1 MNIMKTAFSIFPS
14 VKTICCVA
22 AALMAMW
29 PSAMAVPAFPGKG
42 VITQPDG
49 SVVTVRL
56 IGDEHSHITVTDD
69 GYTILPDAQGRYC
82 YARKD
87 ATGML
92 VSSGIECHE
101 PAERGASELAL
112 VASLPKRLHIDASA
126 KSLNT
131 KRMNV
136 KAAPLVATRFPT
148 KGDAR
153 SLVLLV
159 DFSDKDFVTE
169 NTHQVF
175 TDMLNKPGYDAREHI
190 GCAADYFRSQSM
202 GAFNPSFDVYGPVK
216 MPKSVNYYGENDENG
231 NDMYAYEMVVEAC
244 RLLDG
249 EIDFSRYD
257 LDGDGC
263 VDNVYVF
270 YAGYGENFAG
280 AKSSWIWPHAYYVS
294 YYGVPAS
301 DRTFDGVIVD
311 SYGCCAE
318 LYGTTGTDTSAMGT
332 FCHEFGHILGLP
344 DTYDVNYD
352 DDGAANHPGVWDVM
366 SGGSYLPYTRNSG
379 AVPAGYNGMER
390 YLLGWAEPVE
400 ITMPQSVSLQP
411 LQSSN
416 TFLRISTSDPD
427 EYFLLENRQTS
438 ANTYDRYLPSHGMLI
453 WHVDRRESAHISYTV
468 YGNTYTISCADAWNL
483 DYNAVNCNY
492 NHQCLELLS
501 AAGSSTA
508 KSSTGTP
515 YPGQQM
521 VTSFTDTTDPAMKSW
536 TGVALGTPVTGIR
549 EINGVISFDFCGGGD
564 PVVIEAT
571 EATNIGAEGF
581 TANWMG
587 NENVDQYRL
596 HLWKVSRGTADDVA
610 TMNASFT
617 SMPDGWS
624 SKSLAIVGSG
634 GLTMGTNAVDTLS
647 SPQIDLSRG
656 GRLVVTARQQESS
669 GGTITVFAGNSKL
682 AEYLPS
688 DELSDFTIDIPAGT
702 DATQLRF
709 AVKRRK
715 PVVINRIALY
725 QTVEVVDHADVDG
738 YPVIV
743 DAATSLPLAGL
754 EYGAEYAYAVEAVGY
769 ASSISNYIYVT
780 IGSTESGIEPQGITG
795 HRTWVANSVLYAPWA
810 VDNARAEIY
819 SIAGSK
825 VASQPIANG
834 TVDLSMLGAGA
845 YIAVVADN
853 NVKTTIKFIKQ

>member
-1 MNIMKTAFSIFPS
+1 MKTAFCIFPS

-22 AALMAMW
+22 VALMAMW

-131 KRMNV
+131 KRMNA

-231 NDMYAYEMVVEAC
+231 NDRYAYEMVVEAC

-366 SGGSYLPYTRNSG
+366 AGGSYLPYTRNSG

-400 ITMPQSVSLQP
+400 NKLWGQDKPELDKLQLDEVRHTYNLSDIP
-411 LQSSN
+411 NFDQIKPAAAAMCSANGDYRDMKFN
-416 TFLRISTSDPD
+416 TPAEGRYVAIKVAGTHDGKAPTISEVYFKDPD
-427 EYFLLENRQTS
+427 GRRIDRSVWTVKYASSEALKGNHTGDKAFDLQES
-438 ANTYDRYLPSHGMLI
+438 TYWQAAPDADLPAL
-453 WHVDRRESAHISYTV
+453 
-468 YGNTYTISCADAWNL
+468 
-483 DYNAVNCNY
+483 
-492 NHQCLELLS
+492 
-501 AAGSSTA
+501 
-508 KSSTGTP
+508 
-515 YPGQQM
+515 M
-521 VTSFTDTTDPAMKSW
+521 V
-536 TGVALGTPVTGIR
+536 
-549 EINGVISFDFCGGGD
+549 
-564 PVVIEAT
+564 
-571 EATNIGAEGF
+571 
-581 TANWMG
+581 
-587 NENVDQYRL
+587 
-596 HLWKVSRGTADDVA
+596 
-610 TMNASFT
+610 
-617 SMPDGWS
+617 
-624 SKSLAIVGSG
+624 
-634 GLTMGTNAVDTLS
+634 
-647 SPQIDLSRG
+647 IDLGKVQR
-656 GRLVVTARQQESS
+656 VNAM
-669 GGTITVFAGNSKL
+669 
-682 AEYLPS
+682 EYLPYKS
-688 DELSDFTIDIPAGT
+688 
-702 DATQLRF
+702 Q
-709 AVKRRK
+709 
-715 PVVINRIALY
+715 
-725 QTVEVVDHADVDG
+725 
-738 YPVIV
+738 
-743 DAATSLPLAGL
+743 
-754 EYGAEYAYAVEAVGY
+754 
-769 ASSISNYIYVT
+769 VT
-780 IGSTESGIEPQGITG
+780 EGC
-795 HRTWVANSVLYAPWA
+795 
-810 VDNARAEIY
+810 
-819 SIAGSK
+819 IAGFK
-825 VASQPIANG
+825 VY
-834 TVDLSMLGAGA
+834 V
-845 YIAVVADN
+845 Y
-853 NVKTTIKFIKQ
+853 